1 MCLPQE
7 QTEWKKK
14 SQSNNDGKSK
24 VLKKKQ
30 FFFLTKIFYI
40 TLREENATFLKPDSN
55 FMWKCSSTDGK
66 GHDASAEE
74 DLNLGR
80 KCCPY
85 FDKGASVEE
94 MAQPFSQLEIKSHK
108 GKKITKES
116 RWETT
121 NIYRTNIWGN
131 TVIPSTHRIL
141 LRPMRLTELFW
152 TRKKTEALLYMRV
165 CVCVCAC
172 VCMYVCARTHSLSCV
187 KLFVNPWTVARPPG
201 PSVHGILQAR
211 ILVVIATSFSR
222 GSSWPTD
229 RTCVS
234 CIAGRFFTR

>member
-1 MCLPQE
+1 
-7 QTEWKKK
+7 
-14 SQSNNDGKSK
+14 
-24 VLKKKQ
+24 
-30 FFFLTKIFYI
+30 
-40 TLREENATFLKPDSN
+40 
-55 FMWKCSSTDGK
+55 MWKCSSTDGK

-141 LRPMRLTELFW
+141 LPPMRLTELFW
-152 TRKKTEALLYMRV
+152 TRKKTSVAVYA
-165 CVCVCAC
+165 CVCVC
-172 VCMYVCARTHSLSCV
+172 VCARTHSLSCQIA
-187 KLFVNPWTVARPPG
+187 FDRTPHFTQTG
-201 PSVHGILQAR
+201 PTTGILNL
-211 ILVVIATSFSR
+211 LVHL
-222 GSSWPTD
+222 D
-229 RTCVS
+229 
-234 CIAGRFFTR
+234 

>member
-1 MCLPQE
+1 
-7 QTEWKKK
+7 
-14 SQSNNDGKSK
+14 
-24 VLKKKQ
+24 
-30 FFFLTKIFYI
+30 
-40 TLREENATFLKPDSN
+40 
-55 FMWKCSSTDGK
+55 MWKCSSTDGK

-141 LRPMRLTELFW
+141 LPPMRLTELFW

-165 CVCVCAC
+165 CVCVCVCTHTLPQLCQTLCEPMDCSPPARPLC
-172 VCMYVCARTHSLSCV
+172 PWNSPGKNTGGHCHFLLQGIFLTHGSNLCLLHCRRILYPLSHRGSQCMYQWLQ
-187 KLFVNPWTVARPPG
+187 
-201 PSVHGILQAR
+201 HG
-211 ILVVIATSFSR
+211 TK
-222 GSSWPTD
+222 
-229 RTCVS
+229 
-234 CIAGRFFTR
+234 